1 MTLFEYLAI
10 AFSLVYSLAALRL
23 LGGMPSALDPRRRSP
38 LHLVLSLTLLY
49 VVTVSFWVFW
59 SLRDVVWTFGGFLLA
74 LMIPGTLYY
83 CAAVLI
89 PENPEDVDSWD
100 AHYFAV
106 HRRCFGGLAFWG
118 LVTALSASVNLGM
131 GIAHPARLVQGTVL
145 TIGLVGASTS
155 TRRVHVGLAVLLT
168 ILTVVSAGVQLSP
181 NWLAASR

>member
-23 LGGMPSALDPRRRSP
+23 LGGLPSALEPGRRSP

-49 VVTVSFWVFW
+49 LVTISFWVFW
-59 SLRDVVWTFGGFLLA
+59 SLRDVAWTFGGFLLA

-100 AHYFAV
+100 THYFAV
-106 HRRCFGGLAFWG
+106 HRRCFGGLALWAAAA
-118 LVTALSASVNLGM
+118 ALSASVNLGM
-131 GIAHPARLVQGTVL
+131 GLAHPARLAQGAAL
-145 TIGLVGASTS
+145 TIGLVGASSS
-155 TRRVHVGLAVLLT
+155 TRRVHMALAVVLA
-168 ILTVVSAGVQLSP
+168 ILTVVSAGGQLSP
-181 NWLAASR
+181 SWLAAPR